1 MSSSRQVASL
11 WTEAIKQ
18 YETIT
23 KQRLEDPVL
32 LRVTTVNDLLKMIDD
47 ENNQFSDFRDQG
59 HRLRDVVK
67 HAMTPI
73 ELIGNVLGGGVSAAY
88 PPSAYVFG
96 GVKLLLGAAKG
107 VSDKYDAIVETM
119 STLNVSPLCCKLF
132 YGVRI

>member
-47 ENNQFSDFRDQG
+47 ENNQFNDFRDQG

-119 STLNVSPLCCKLF
+119 STLNVSPLCCNLF